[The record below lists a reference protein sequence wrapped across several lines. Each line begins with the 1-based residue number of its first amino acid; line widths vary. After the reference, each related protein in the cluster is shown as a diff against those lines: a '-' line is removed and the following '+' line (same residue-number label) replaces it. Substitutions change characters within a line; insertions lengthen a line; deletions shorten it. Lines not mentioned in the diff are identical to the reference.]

1 MAFYVL
7 IYVVGVALTCNFPPD
22 FCALTPVGDTFQGQ
36 LFQFQRVVQDIGGIG
51 YFDPS
56 LASLF
61 VSSGELAFFFTQTF
75 NNVLV
80 DPRIALQVPLTNEL
94 SFCPEGATNC
104 SAFYF
109 PGGFEY
115 IADNPPFFSEVSD
128 EDVIVFKNT
137 QGLLIGFWQLPLS
150 DLENGINA
158 DEAVCVTYGY
168 EAAAFEICLGPSIEN
183 DEVWIACSISL

>member
-1 MAFYVL
+1 
-7 IYVVGVALTCNFPPD
+7 
-22 FCALTPVGDTFQGQ
+22 
-36 LFQFQRVVQDIGGIG
+36 
-51 YFDPS
+51 

-61 VSSGELAFFFTQTF
+61 ASSGELAFFFTQTF

-80 DPRIALQVPLTNEL
+80 DPRISLQVPLTNEL

-158 DEAVCVTYGY
+158 DVAVCQIYGY
-168 EAAAFEICLGPSIEN
+168 EEAAFEICLGPSIEN
-183 DEVWIACSISL
+183 DAVWIACSIPHVTGLMNSGCRLSIRCDILHYRPRLLGKFIQLWNRHVLVLYDFGYLLLRQE